1 MRGADLTP
9 TDEVVALLLLAAH
22 QRNMRRRHIKRKLV
36 GQSCCGDHHNLVDCK
51 QSLDAQEQQQQQQ
64 RQQQQQQQQQAQ
76 PKLMKH
82 CHNGYTVVDG
92 AQPTEQV
99 GQQLCRSSGD
109 GFQQELYD
117 APAQGVHLS
126 APPDLGLSTS
136 LRSAEQTAALSEAQD
151 EASECCAECQCAAR
165 QQPRASDA
173 GLQQSGGQQTPFCR
187 HEEEDLHLQSDQHQH
202 QPQQQQQQ
210 QPQQPQQQEQ
220 QEQQEQQQQQQ
231 QQHRK
236 QQRDSEQHGSRARK
250 QTIKRPKLSEIHVPT
265 GVDVEQGW
273 GAGND
278 AEGSDVDYDADDGVV
293 SVFSE
298 GGRGRG
304 CGFPCVITPSSMAAE
319 LAPHLTQQEAADIY
333 LGHRE
338 AVDKDVLDT
347 AAKFAKYAIAAY
359 GQFGLKFKDEHGH
372 KLGSIRVAMGKRF
385 HAYKRNKLVRS
396 KVKTHEQRMQYEAI
410 IQVAQIQDEDLL
422 YLNFNNSAAGDVPY
436 IICLDRPSRSLVLS
450 IRGTQSLA
458 DAATDLLAHPL
469 PLHHWLPNGSWQGE
483 EKEVYGHAGMLG
495 AAAAVWEDLRAHHI
509 LAALL
514 DLPAEE
520 ECSSHLETTGDDT
533 SMSRSERERHMEWD
547 SSASLPDDGRLDQ
560 EGVAA
565 NRPRAKEHEGDHKP
579 HSSSEAHNE
588 RSEHGT
594 DHSCFVDGQQC
605 GLSLD
610 QLGHEDIGRQQEAR
624 SEGQQNKF
632 VAGII
637 RRGLYKDG
645 WQLVITGHSLGA
657 GVAALLSL
665 KMHVRAPGLKCWA
678 FCPPGGLLSQ
688 NLSHAAEQYC
698 TSVIVNKD
706 MVPRLSLR
714 TVYRLFEGK
723 MIALARCNNT
733 TSRVLVHALLA
744 SSRRILLSN
753 PRLFR
758 PWSQVSSEA
767 KDMLHRFQQQPA
779 KDSVSALGLK
789 VGLYPPG
796 KQIFLRRF
804 KKQSQPQHAED
815 VSWDAV
821 WIQPEEIIGEGI
833 IVSKHATK
841 DHYPYSLL
849 AALEQVTDGAVGHV
863 KPQTY

>member
-9 TDEVVALLLLAAH
+9 TDEVIALLLLAAH

-36 GQSCCGDHHNLVDCK
+36 GQSCCGDQHHLVDCK
-51 QSLDAQEQQQQQQ
+51 QSPDAQEQQQQQQ
-64 RQQQQQQQQQAQ
+64 AQQQAQ

-82 CHNGYTVVDG
+82 CHTGNTVLEG

-99 GQQLCRSSGD
+99 GQDLCRSGGD
-109 GFQQELYD
+109 GFQQILD
-117 APAQGVHLS
+117 GAPSPSGVPLS
-126 APPDLGLSTS
+126 AAPGLGLSMS
-136 LRSAEQTAALSEAQD
+136 LWSAEQTAALSEAQD
-151 EASECCAECQCAAR
+151 EASECCAECQCAAC
-165 QQPRASDA
+165 QQLRGSDG
-173 GLQQSGGQQTPFCR
+173 GLQQGGEQHTVCSR
-187 HEEEDLHLQSDQHQH
+187 HEEGNLHLQSDQHKQK
-202 QPQQQQQQ
+202 QQ
-210 QPQQPQQQEQ
+210 
-220 QEQQEQQQQQQ
+220 QQQQQQ
-231 QQHRK
+231 QQHQQQAQQQQPQQQQGQAHRK
-236 QQRDSEQHGSRARK
+236 QQHDSEQQGSRTGK
-250 QTIKRPKLSEIHVPT
+250 QKIKRPKLSEIHVPT

-372 KLGSIRVAMGKRF
+372 KLGSTRVAMGKRF

-422 YLNFNNSAAGDVPY
+422 YLNFNNSAIGDVPY

-450 IRGTQSLA
+450 IRGTRSLA
-458 DAATDLLAHPL
+458 DAATDLLAHPQ

-483 EKEVYGHAGMLG
+483 EEEVYGHAGMLG
-495 AAAAVWEDLRAHHI
+495 AAAAVWEDLRTHHI

-514 DLPAEE
+514 DLPAPE
-520 ECSSHLETTGDDT
+520 ECSSHLDGRGDDT

-560 EGVAA
+560 EGVAGKG
-565 NRPRAKEHEGDHKP
+565 PTAKEHEGDHKA
-579 HSSSEAHNE
+579 HCSSKPHNE
-588 RSEHGT
+588 QSEPGA

-688 NLSHAAEQYC
+688 NLSHAAQQYC

-758 PWSQVSSEA
+758 PWSQVSNEA

-779 KDSVSALGLK
+779 KDSISALGLK

-833 IVSKHATK
+833 IVSKHATR

-863 KPQTY
+863 KRETY